1 MLENS
6 SNICCLSICKLAC
19 ICAYRFKG
27 VWICSGAVLA
37 VLFKDLQVIGFQ
49 VAQICVP
56 LSSLRLN
63 SKLSSAFFVC
73 DKKNPLNSVCII
85 RHFIFDFAYIYLNS
99 KLAYNV
105 HDIAHDN
112 RWTVAY
118 RFAQPICTGDCWK
131 PIGVKLKPA
140 HGENINRDHIQARV
154 APKEKERREPN
165 VR

>member
-1 MLENS
+1 M
-6 SNICCLSICKLAC
+6 
-19 ICAYRFKG
+19 
-27 VWICSGAVLA
+27 
-37 VLFKDLQVIGFQ
+37 
-49 VAQICVP
+49 
-56 LSSLRLN
+56 
-63 SKLSSAFFVC
+63 
-73 DKKNPLNSVCII
+73 CII

-99 KLAYNV
+99 NLAYNV

-154 APKEKERREPN
+154 AEREREGTERTV
-165 VR
+165 VRVPGHNKKQINAK